1 MVDPAA
7 PATDTPFTRLQT
19 LPSWL
24 LGRAG
29 ALGHHLVA
37 DALAEEELKLGH
49 HAVLCAVAEFEPLAQ
64 AELSRTVRID
74 PKDMVGI
81 INDLQARG
89 LIVRGKDP
97 RDARKNAITL
107 APEGAELLARLRSRT
122 DAANEELLAPL
133 APAEQQTLLAL
144 VARVIEGRT
153 G

>member
-1 MVDPAA
+1 MTEA
-7 PATDTPFTRLQT
+7 PFTRLQT
-19 LPSWL
+19 LPSWF

-29 ALGHHLVA
+29 ALGHRLVA
-37 DALAEEELKLGH
+37 DALAGEQLKLGH
-49 HAVLCAVAEFEPLAQ
+49 HAVLCAVAEFAPLAQ

-81 INDLQARG
+81 INDLVARG

-107 APEGAELLARLRSRT
+107 APAGADLLARVQARA

-133 APAEQQTLLAL
+133 NPAERTTLLEL
-144 VARVIEGRT
+144 VARLVEGRT